1 MVSQKPQL
9 IGESKASANQE
20 SLPLVSI
27 GYCHFSVEA
36 PWCHF
41 GLSSCRWQVVAVF
54 WGLTIGSQVFL
65 MIPLRTTS
73 FQRIQRYSWC
83 YVPSPTK
90 KRMGVIR
97 ISLLSGRACCLNC
110 SEDQLIQQV
119 LRQAEDWELL
129 QQFSKSIHFLTKESR
144 HHFTFSRCSKSS
156 WLYLPRKHYSW
167 ICRAWCIK
175 RHCLAHQVS

>member
-1 MVSQKPQL
+1 MR
-9 IGESKASANQE
+9 
-20 SLPLVSI
+20 
-27 GYCHFSVEA
+27 VE
-36 PWCHF
+36 
-41 GLSSCRWQVVAVF
+41 
-54 WGLTIGSQVFL
+54 IGSHIFL

-73 FQRIQRYSWC
+73 FQRYSWC
-83 YVPSPTK
+83 LFLTFHQDPTK

-144 HHFTFSRCSKSS
+144 HHLFAFSSCSKSS
-156 WLYLPRKHYSW
+156 NFTSPGSITAEFAGLGVSSAIAWLSKSLSSSPTCGRCDSARYP
-167 ICRAWCIK
+167 
-175 RHCLAHQVS
+175 QP